1 MGQRSIR
8 VYKGTNQLRV
18 QNTERVPSFISV
30 SDVMKKHISEYD
42 FYDKRHIFTSIED
55 FIDNIIKLDKDN
67 GKQQRT
73 DMP

>member
-1 MGQRSIR
+1 MI
-8 VYKGTNQLRV
+8 
-18 QNTERVPSFISV
+18 I
-30 SDVMKKHISEYD
+30 
-42 FYDKRHIFTSIED
+42 YDKRHIFTSIED